1 MISPARGRSYFLK
14 LTKYNVLNSKLILF
28 RIKMLQFN
36 GKQVLS
42 ALNGVIYILYTELY
56 TVIVEKIAG
65 A

>member
-1 MISPARGRSYFLK
+1 
-14 LTKYNVLNSKLILF
+14 
-28 RIKMLQFN
+28 MLQFN

-65 A
+65 AWLLNLNAEVNGKIPF